1 MRTTTIRND
10 GANRAGGIV
19 KAIRDERVAS
29 LRGLLGFGLALCAGA
44 LANSAWAVSVS
55 LTAPSNSVIAAPA
68 TITLTATATPGA
80 GRRILRV
87 DFFQG
92 TSRIGTDTSAPYGV
106 TWSNVPRGNY
116 ILTATAIDSGGSVA
130 VSNQVF
136 VRVDTPPTVSLT
148 SPVNNGVFAPGAN
161 IPLTANAAD
170 ADEIVTKVEFFSE
183 RTLLGTQFLA
193 PYNITWNNV
202 PAGRYSLTARAT
214 DLVGLVTTSAPV
226 TITVD
231 APPTVTITSP
241 ANNTL
246 FVAPAT
252 VTVRATAAD
261 TDGSVILVE
270 FFDGATPMG
279 TVPTTPGSS
288 TYSVTLA
295 NLATGTHT
303 LTARAIDNLGATAI
317 SSAVTIMV
325 NSAAAQIYYI
335 HPDHLNT
342 PRAVYDGQQNLVWRW
357 DNQEPF
363 GDSVPS
369 GDPNSTG
376 VVFDFRLRFEGQYA
390 DNETGTFYNIAR
402 DYSPEIGRYVESDPI
417 GLAGGINTYAYVNNS
432 PLRNSDP
439 KGLATMCCRLLDHFL
454 GGTILRQRHCY
465 IVADDGHKYGLYP
478 IVGIGVPIPDN
489 PLDRKG
495 SSGKCYDCP
504 PTPCVDQNKC
514 LRDTYNRYPI
524 GPYNGLGQN
533 RGDELGNSNTFAGT
547 LARSCC
553 KGGVPAGVYNAP
565 GINPPADIGDF

>member
-1 MRTTTIRND
+1 
-10 GANRAGGIV
+10 
-19 KAIRDERVAS
+19 
-29 LRGLLGFGLALCAGA
+29 

-68 TITLTATATPGA
+68 TIALTATATPGA

-342 PRAVYDGQQNLVWRW
+342 PRLIADANQNTVWRW
-357 DNQEPF
+357 DQGEPF
-363 GDSVPS
+363 GNDVPNNNPS
-369 GDPNSTG
+369 GFG
-376 VVFDFRLRFEGQYA
+376 AFDFPLRFPGQYF
-390 DNETGTFYNIAR
+390 DRETNVAYNINR
-402 DYSPEIGRYVESDPI
+402 DYDPSIGRYVESDPI
-417 GLAGGINTYAYVNNS
+417 GLRSGKNTYAYVGDN
-432 PLRNSDP
+432 PLSYVDP
-439 KGLATMCCRLLDHFL
+439 LGLAKFCCRPLDSSFFGGFL
-454 GGTILRQRHCY
+454 KFRHCFV
-465 IVADDGHKYGLYP
+465 VADDGTNYALFPVLKGGGLLGQP
-478 IVGIGVPIPDN
+478 SPD
-489 PLDRKG
+489 
-495 SSGKCYDCP
+495 SGKDDPLSPQSNCSDCP
-504 PTPCVDQNKC
+504 SDCGVDQNQC
-514 LRDTYNRYPI
+514 LRDANSNYP
-524 GPYNGLGQN
+524 LG
-533 RGDELGNSNTFAGT
+533 GYSWVGTNSNTFAGT
-547 LARSCC
+547 LARKCC
-553 KGGVPAGVYNAP
+553 KGGVPPGVRKAP
-565 GINPPADIGDF
+565 GGGLNPPDPFPMW